1 LVSLGVFLFGVIY
14 AIVVGKN
21 DAVGLAAF
29 VGILAF
35 LVGLYWFVVEVNLA
49 IEAVNLR
56 VDRLAGHG
64 PEAMRRGVPWPGTA
78 TSNSPRPGSSSS
90 RGCSA
95 PW

>member
-1 LVSLGVFLFGVIY
+1 VKRLRSRRFVSALLLVSLGVFLFGVIY

-64 PEAMRRGVPWPGTA
+64 PDPDPDPPRR
-78 TSNSPRPGSSSS
+78 
-90 RGCSA
+90 
-95 PW
+95 